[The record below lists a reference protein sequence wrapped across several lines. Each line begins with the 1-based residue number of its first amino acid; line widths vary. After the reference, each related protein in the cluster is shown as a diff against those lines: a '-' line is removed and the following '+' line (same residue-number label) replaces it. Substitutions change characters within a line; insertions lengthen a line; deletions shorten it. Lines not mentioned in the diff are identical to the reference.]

1 LFQVQKY
8 VREAHPKGNS
18 LLRPGLVCYNLC
30 LAAQAA
36 GYGAQWLTEWCAYDA
51 NVFSA
56 MGLEASEAISGFIYI
71 GTVNEPP
78 QERLRPNVES
88 LQLNWT

>member
-1 LFQVQKY
+1 
-8 VREAHPKGNS
+8 
-18 LLRPGLVCYNLC
+18 
-30 LAAQAA
+30 
-36 GYGAQWLTEWCAYDA
+36 
-51 NVFSA
+51 

-88 LQLNWT
+88 LQLNWTKSTTKKNFTH